1 MAQTVLLFR
10 LDQDKYVAVRKVCKI
25 LGIRMI
31 DVARKDYSQKLGSLA
46 QIQGFTR
53 EAKKYDGPELPAEML
68 IFSEMNSDQ
77 VDAFLAEYKKAGVE
91 TIALKAVITGNNIF
105 WTAERTQKELLREHL
120 FMSNI
125 YKSNM

>member
-77 VDAFLAEYKKAGVE
+77 VDAFLAEYKKTGVE
-91 TIALKAVITGNNIF
+91 KVALKAVITSNNIF
-105 WTAERTQKELLREHL
+105 WTADKIQKELLREHL

>member
-10 LDQDKYVAVRKVCKI
+10 LDQDKYAAVRKVCKI
-25 LGIRMI
+25 LGIRII
-31 DVARKDYSQKLGSLA
+31 DVSRKDYSQKLGSLA

-77 VDAFLAEYKKAGVE
+77 VDAFLAEYKKTGVE
-91 TIALKAVITGNNIF
+91 KVALKAVITSNNIF
-105 WTAERTQKELLREHL
+105 WTADQIQKELLREHL

>member
-1 MAQTVLLFR
+1 MQDIRHSYHRCCPQGLFPETGHAGA
-10 LDQDKYVAVRKVCKI
+10 DT
-25 LGIRMI
+25 GIYQR
-31 DVARKDYSQKLGSLA
+31 Q
-46 QIQGFTR
+46 
-53 EAKKYDGPELPAEML
+53 KYDGGISGRNAD
-68 IFSEMNSDQ
+68 FSEMNSDQ

-91 TIALKAVITGNNIF
+91 PIALKAVITGNNIF

>member
-1 MAQTVLLFR
+1 MAQTILLFR
-10 LDQDKYVAVRKVCKI
+10 INRDKYAVIQNVCRT
-25 LGIRMI
+25 LGIRII
-31 DVARKDYSQKLGSLA
+31 DVARKDYSQKLGTLA

-53 EAKKYDGPELPAEML
+53 EAKKYDGPEFPAEML

-77 VDAFLAEYKKAGVE
+77 VDVFLAEYKKSGVE
-91 TIALKAVITGNNIF
+91 PIALKAVITDNNIF